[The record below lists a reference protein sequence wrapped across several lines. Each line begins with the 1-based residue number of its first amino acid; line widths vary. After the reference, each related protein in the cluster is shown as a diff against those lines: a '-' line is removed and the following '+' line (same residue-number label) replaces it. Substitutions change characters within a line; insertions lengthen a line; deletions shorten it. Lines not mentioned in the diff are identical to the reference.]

1 MRLGEEAEAREVRR
15 RGRQG
20 GRLNKLYGHTYIYIY
35 RANPR
40 ERWRVLRREGR
51 GRSQC
56 WEARRLRRG
65 GARRGRKAREAR
77 EARLGEGGEVRRGR

>member
-40 ERWRVLRREGR
+40 ERWRLLRRSGR
-51 GRSQC
+51 GGRGVGGEAGQGKFLC
-56 WEARRLRRG
+56 WE
-65 GARRGRKAREAR
+65 
-77 EARLGEGGEVRRGR
+77 VR